1 MSLFKNIFGSS
12 DEENLNSRRKLDWVA
27 FEHIDQLDMIIQ
39 NSWQKPVLIF
49 KHSTR
54 CIISKTALSSFE
66 NEFHYEDKIT
76 LYFLDLLKYRTIS
89 NEVAETFVITHQSPQ
104 ILLIKNGI
112 VIYDASHESIDATF
126 LERFVNE

>member
-112 VIYDASHESIDATF
+112 VIYDASHESIDAAF
-126 LERFVNE
+126 LERFVND